1 MPYLGDYL
9 GHLLSE
15 ITIARVQADLEAVR
29 VAELYASHP
38 LLRYMS
44 VPRFRLPTM
53 TLDVPV
59 IIKEMEEA
67 KTGESPRGG
76 VVLPAMRKSFDR
88 LLALH
93 LNSADIKLSATEKK
107 DLDQALNQTIS
118 RLAQPP
124 YVSISVTHIADELVF
139 TVIKALGNPE
149 REGGAVEPARLE
161 KLADE
166 LKAAVRLEFLN
177 LRKAPPR
184 LLVLVTTA
192 EMREAGPQELLAH
205 LHLSISEE
213 AFEWTVIE
221 SQGKSYD
228 RLVPE

>member
-38 LLRYMS
+38 LLRHL
-44 VPRFRLPTM
+44 PIPHFRLPTV

-67 KTGESPRGG
+67 KTDESPRGG
-76 VVLPAMRKSFDR
+76 VVLSAMRKSFDR
-88 LLALH
+88 ILALH
-93 LNSADIKLSATEKK
+93 LNRADIKLSDTEKK
-107 DLDQALNQTIS
+107 DLTQALDQTIS

-124 YVSISVTHIADELVF
+124 YISISVLLIADELVF
-139 TVIKALGNPE
+139 TAIKALGDPE
-149 REGGAVEPARLE
+149 REGGALESVRLE
-161 KLADE
+161 KLANE
-166 LKAAVRLEFLN
+166 LKTAVRLEFLN
-177 LRKAPPR
+177 LRQAPPR

-192 EMREAGPQELLAH
+192 ELREAGPQELLAH
-205 LHLSISEE
+205 FHLSISEE

-221 SQGKSYD
+221 SHGKSLD
-228 RLVPE
+228 KLVPE